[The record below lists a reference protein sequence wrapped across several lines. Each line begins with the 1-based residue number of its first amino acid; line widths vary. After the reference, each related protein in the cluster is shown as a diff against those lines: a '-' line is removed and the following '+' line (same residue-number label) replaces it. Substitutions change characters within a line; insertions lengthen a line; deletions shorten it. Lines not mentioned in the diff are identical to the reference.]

1 MNSDELLK
9 KIHSEGY
16 WRVNIRPTRFEKE
29 RIGSLA
35 ECKEVVEACQ
45 VQLRGWYYPHIDQV
59 GTKNGLDWVESWA
72 DNGNIEYWRFHQS
85 AQFIHHLAC
94 REDHE
99 LNEPP
104 GSLLSIL
111 IAVYTVTEIFEF
123 ASRLATRG
131 LLAPAAEISIT
142 LHGMEGRKLFF
153 WNNPERALYDDYISQ
168 ISEIPFSRTFE
179 EAEVRSRSTELA
191 LEAIFWIFERFNW
204 TAPKEVLAE
213 DQSRLLERRL

>member
-45 VQLRGWYYPHIDQV
+45 VQL
-59 GTKNGLDWVESWA
+59 
-72 DNGNIEYWRFHQS
+72 
-85 AQFIHHLAC
+85 
-94 REDHE
+94 
-99 LNEPP
+99 
-104 GSLLSIL
+104 
-111 IAVYTVTEIFEF
+111 
-123 ASRLATRG
+123 G
-131 LLAPAAEISIT
+131 LLAPATEISIT
-142 LHGMEGRKLFF
+142 LYGMEGRKLFF
-153 WNNPERALYDDYISQ
+153 WNNPERALFDDYISQ

-191 LEAIFWIFERFNW
+191 LEAILWIFERFNW